1 MLRFATMFHPAKP
14 KLESKMR
21 PRATRVVAREA
32 AAGGGGS
39 CDASGAGVIAVPA
52 FGLGFGASFGDTMMA
67 ENNVQHRSRI
77 ESHFQDPRIR
87 IPIPGYCT
95 RVPRTYGMLGYE
107 V

>member
-52 FGLGFGASFGDTMMA
+52 FRLGFGASFGDTMMA

-77 ESHFQDPRIR
+77 EHHIFRTR
-87 IPIPGYCT
+87 VPIPGYCT
-95 RVPRTYGMLGYE
+95 RVPRTTYGMLGYE